1 MEGEEE
7 DEEVAPARRGRAR
20 RRRHET
26 EVTAACRRREE
37 HEGRRDERETGEF
50 FPRGVRWSL
59 FLPWIGRV
67 SDAFHFDTRV
77 AKCVFGPRG
86 RINPGVGRAPRE
98 AGFGPHATR
107 ILGLPNEA

>member
-7 DEEVAPARRGRAR
+7 DEEVAPTRRGRAR